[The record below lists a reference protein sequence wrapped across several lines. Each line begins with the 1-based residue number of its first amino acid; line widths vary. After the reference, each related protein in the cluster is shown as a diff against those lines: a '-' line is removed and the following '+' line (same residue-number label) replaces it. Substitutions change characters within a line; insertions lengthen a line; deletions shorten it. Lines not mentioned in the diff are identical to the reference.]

1 MSCWSQRPG
10 RHSHRASSARAAGRR
25 GGRYRVPFYDLASR
39 VTGRKNCENVTL
51 QEYIPDEFNSAHGMH
66 HLRERVRGAA
76 RAARQYPL
84 CRGAARV
91 LCHRPKRRC
100 EVPKHDSRL
109 GDPLLTFKN
118 VKILGFDRNRD
129 LEANRNRVGGHKTI
143 RSSTSDV

>member
-1 MSCWSQRPG
+1 MNEFQSNALRG
-10 RHSHRASSARAAGRR
+10 VLLHTLKASRLANGAVAFR
-25 GGRYRVPFYDLASR
+25 FYDLASR
-39 VTGRKNCENVTL
+39 VTRRKNCENVML
-51 QEYIPDEFNSAHGMH
+51 QKYIPDEFDSAHGMH

-91 LCHRPKRRC
+91 LCQRPKRRC

-118 VKILGFDRNRD
+118 VKIPGFDRNRD
-129 LEANRNRVGGHKTI
+129 LDANRNRVGGHKTI
-143 RSSTSDV
+143 RSLTSDV